1 VLTGVLSEGDQGAK
15 PSEEWT
21 IDELKA
27 AKPLFVYR
35 FVDQLTDASD
45 ENYQFS
51 QAFEIKILAKDEVI
65 KQINDG
71 WRAKRSPIDIEA
83 DRKKDENQAGI
94 AFYSYT
100 GQKMGSL
107 SLSSRMSTRNFITT
121 LSKYE
126 KENRKICDKEI
137 KRLEE
142 LAKAMEEAL
151 GVK

>member
-51 QAFEIKILAKDEVI
+51 QAFEIKILAKDESTTV
-65 KQINDG
+65 G
-71 WRAKRSPIDIEA
+71 APSAPRSTSRP
-83 DRKKDENQAGI
+83 
-94 AFYSYT
+94 T
-100 GQKMGSL
+100 GRRTRTRPA
-107 SLSSRMSTRNFITT
+107 SSSTPTPGR
-121 LSKYE
+121 
-126 KENRKICDKEI
+126 RWA
-137 KRLEE
+137 R
-142 LAKAMEEAL
+142 
-151 GVK
+151 